1 MPFPVATPD
10 PQTPVGQHVQ
20 LMPSWRLL
28 ERGSLA
34 IVYGVIA
41 LLFVPWIA
49 FLWFSQPQHGTE
61 HNAALLAGGL
71 LVMLAVSTL
80 FTGFLYISSSRTAIV
95 GAVFA
100 GSLSFAILW
109 FRFTAQPTRV
119 PALTESMRLI
129 ALLLPIALLLWS
141 ARRWLRELGVTV
153 QVRFGLWIGYLI
165 AAVLVSVGAF
175 QLASVAATTDPEHHL
190 RLVWTG
196 LDVIELL
203 GLAWTGWCLG
213 AGSRLV
219 VFAAPFTAA
228 FLVSDAWT
236 NVIAT
241 AGDGRLAA
249 LGMAVI
255 ELSLASL
262 SIWVAAA
269 FCRPGRRQQPSLKSL

>member
-1 MPFPVATPD
+1 
-10 PQTPVGQHVQ
+10 
-20 LMPSWRLL
+20 MPSWRLL

-61 HNAALLAGGL
+61 RNAALLAGGL
-71 LVMLAVSTL
+71 LVMLAVSAF
-80 FTGFLYISSSRTAIV
+80 FTGLLYVSSSRTAIV

-119 PALTESMRLI
+119 PALTESTRLI
-129 ALLLPIALLLWS
+129 ALLLPIAILLWS
-141 ARRWLRELGVTV
+141 ARRWLRDLAVTV
-153 QVRFGLWIGYLI
+153 HVRFGLLFGYVI
-165 AAVLVSVGAF
+165 STVLVSVGAF

-203 GLAWTGWCLG
+203 GLALTGWCLG

-219 VFAAPFTAA
+219 VFSAPFTAA

-236 NVIAT
+236 NVFAT

-249 LGMAVI
+249 MGMAVI

-269 FCRPGRRQQPSLKSL
+269 FGRPGRRQQPSLLSR

>member
-1 MPFPVATPD
+1 M
-10 PQTPVGQHVQ
+10 
-20 LMPSWRLL
+20 
-28 ERGSLA
+28 
-34 IVYGVIA
+34 
-41 LLFVPWIA
+41 
-49 FLWFSQPQHGTE
+49 
-61 HNAALLAGGL
+61 
-71 LVMLAVSTL
+71 
-80 FTGFLYISSSRTAIV
+80 
-95 GAVFA
+95 
-100 GSLSFAILW
+100 
-109 FRFTAQPTRV
+109 
-119 PALTESMRLI
+119 
-129 ALLLPIALLLWS
+129 
-141 ARRWLRELGVTV
+141 
-153 QVRFGLWIGYLI
+153 
-165 AAVLVSVGAF
+165 LVSVGAF

-219 VFAAPFTAA
+219 VFSAPFTAA

-269 FCRPGRRQQPSLKSL
+269 FGRPGRRQQPSLISL